1 MIIRGAQRYGI
12 HEKRNS
18 TSPVNHVLFCIMYYL
33 NTLITRSQ
41 LDSCFKKK
49 TQFHSFILP
58 NRVSEMSAA
67 NRRPQTCEKLHLTC
81 GDTFSFFSSGNPS
94 KTLQVLP
101 CNKMLTKKKKKKGK
115 TSSRM
120 VSWFVCYHLGPR
132 TMKDLFHVYFPIFT
146 KIALFT
152 KRLGQFWEN
161 LKLILNC
168 PRALAITCLSHRGQ
182 NVWWQ

>member
-101 CNKMLTKKKKKKGK
+101 CNKMLTKKKKKEGK
-115 TSSRM
+115 NI
-120 VSWFVCYHLGPR
+120 FQNGFLVCMLSLGP
-132 TMKDLFHVYFPIFT
+132 KDNEGFISRVFSNFY
-146 KIALFT
+146 
-152 KRLGQFWEN
+152 Q
-161 LKLILNC
+161 NC
-168 PRALAITCLSHRGQ
+168 PFHKATRAILGKLEI
-182 NVWWQ
+182 NP